1 MNQKKIAL
9 IGNPNSG
16 KTTLYNRLTGLSA
29 REGNYSGITINTEDG
44 FWRSSSEG
52 FRFQIIQ
59 VLIVYTLIKMMFL
72 MMITNPFLKKNM
84 MSLSMLSMH
93 YPLND
98 IYI

>member
-44 FWRSSSEG
+44 FWQSSSLADGEWG
-52 FRFQIIQ
+52 AWHPARGRQGRGYSAAA
-59 VLIVYTLIKMMFL
+59 VDSVVTKRTGPNTDSTTLL
-72 MMITNPFLKKNM
+72 L
-84 MSLSMLSMH
+84 
-93 YPLND
+93 
-98 IYI
+98 